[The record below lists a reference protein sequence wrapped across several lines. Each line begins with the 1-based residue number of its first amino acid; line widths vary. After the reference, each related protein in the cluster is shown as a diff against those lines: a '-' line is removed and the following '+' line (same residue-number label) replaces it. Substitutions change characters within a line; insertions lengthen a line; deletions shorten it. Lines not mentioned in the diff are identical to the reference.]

1 MVLALVLA
9 SASLAACG
17 ARAGAGRVSATTAP
31 ARTGADPASTSGAAG
46 SGSVGS
52 GSGSGSAGKAAD
64 PVRLTVPD
72 IGVAAPVVPLGL
84 DAAGRLLAP
93 AGFSEVGW
101 NHAGPEPGDDGV
113 AVIAGHVD
121 SKTGPAVFY
130 HLNRLRPGG
139 LVLVER
145 ADGTTAK
152 FVVDRAA
159 EYSKADFP
167 DQEVYHS
174 GTGAQLRLITCGGVF
189 DHSTGHYV
197 DNVVVFAHLA

>member
-1 MVLALVLA
+1 
-9 SASLAACG
+9 
-17 ARAGAGRVSATTAP
+17 
-31 ARTGADPASTSGAAG
+31 
-46 SGSVGS
+46 VGS

-72 IGVAAPVVPLGL
+72 IGVAAPVVPLDL
-84 DAAGRLLAP
+84 DEAGRLLAP
-93 AGFSEVGW
+93 TGFSEVGW
-101 NHAGPEPGDDGV
+101 NHAGPEPGDEGV

-139 LVLVER
+139 LVLVGR

-167 DQEVYHS
+167 DQAVYHS